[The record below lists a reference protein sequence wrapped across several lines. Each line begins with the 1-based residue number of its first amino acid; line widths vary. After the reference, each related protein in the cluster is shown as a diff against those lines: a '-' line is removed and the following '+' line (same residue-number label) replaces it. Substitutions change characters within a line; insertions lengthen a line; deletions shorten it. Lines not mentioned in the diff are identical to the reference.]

1 MSSLHEGREITLTVP
16 LRGNITERSQ
26 GSSIDN
32 NESGMEGACY
42 GEGGRREVLGR
53 GDRVCGSY
61 IEKGGGGN
69 STKFDS
75 GGKLCNVEY

>member
-16 LRGNITERSQ
+16 FRGNITERSQ

-32 NESGMEGACY
+32 NETGMEGACY

-61 IEKGGGGN
+61 IEKGGGGIQRN
-69 STKFDS
+69 LIQ
-75 GGKLCNVEY
+75 GGAL